1 MVDFLGIQIV
11 IGTSLACLYL
21 TYTAGVLHLLIFYDI
36 VVFSC
41 VHLDAKD
48 RLLELFSCPG
58 FVSDSMMKRS

>member
-1 MVDFLGIQIV
+1 
-11 IGTSLACLYL
+11 LYL